1 MKSFSPP
8 FDVWR
13 GEECRE
19 RSLREPRKELASY
32 SEKLGKKT
40 VRETGSQVGRNNFSF
55 ILIKI
60 KSKLPWAG
68 SRQPPEGEQ
77 GRQIFPVA
85 ALPERKKMAQR
96 NVVCSA
102 NFTSP
107 EVKW

>member
-13 GEECRE
+13 GEEYRE
-19 RSLREPRKELASY
+19 RSLRELRKELASY

-60 KSKLPWAG
+60 KSKLL
-68 SRQPPEGEQ
+68 R
-77 GRQIFPVA
+77 IFPVA
-85 ALPERKKMAQR
+85 ALPERKKVTQR
-96 NVVCSA
+96 NVACSA
-102 NFTSP
+102 TLPSLILHHQR
-107 EVKW
+107 